1 MESFVKR
8 RIDDIL
14 ASYHIGKEFTI
25 NRVHGDMYRAYGPA
39 FLPSRVALQ
48 CALEEHARVA
58 KKMVD
63 NRPFYYVTE

>member
-1 MESFVKR
+1 MESFVKK

-25 NRVHGDMYRAYGPA
+25 NRVHGDIYQIYGRA

-48 CALEEHARVA
+48 CALEENARVV
-58 KKMVD
+58 KKVVD
-63 NRPFYYVTE
+63 NRPLYYVAE